1 VAAVTRVPWPGSGA
15 GQGARSSGA
24 ASASGF
30 GAESTMGHEEHR
42 KEGPRA
48 VRVAVITAS
57 DTRSEAEDTSGA
69 FLKQAATAAGHEV
82 VHYRV
87 VKDDPAAIR
96 AALEEARQAGA
107 QVLLVNGGTG
117 ISPRDGTYE
126 AVTGLLEKRLN
137 GFGELFR
144 MLSWSEIGSAAMLSR
159 AVGGVWRG
167 CALFSMPGSTAAV
180 RLAFEKLIGP
190 ELSHLVRELSKGAPG
205 GR

>member
-1 VAAVTRVPWPGSGA
+1 
-15 GQGARSSGA
+15 
-24 ASASGF
+24 
-30 GAESTMGHEEHR
+30 MGHEEHR
-42 KEGPRA
+42 REGPRA

-82 VHYRV
+82 AHYRV
-87 VKDDPAAIR
+87 VKDDPSAIR

-126 AVTGLLEKRLN
+126 AVAGFLEKRLD

-144 MLSWSEIGSAAMLSR
+144 MLSWSEIGSAAMMSR